1 MIEKNE
7 IDHDLLEELQE
18 ELAPRVIGDCG
29 HITELSKEQVS
40 SLYHALSF
48 FLSRN
53 TEEEQDLLPKGV
65 INAIKEVS

>member
-1 MIEKNE
+1 MIEKYE

-29 HITELSKEQVS
+29 HKPELSKEKVS
-40 SLYHALSF
+40 SLYHALSI

-53 TEEEQDLLPKGV
+53 SESQLTANTLQSLREIP
-65 INAIKEVS
+65 

>member
-7 IDHDLLEELQE
+7 IDHYLLEELQE

-29 HITELSKEQVS
+29 HTPELSKEKVS
-40 SLYHALSF
+40 SLYHALSI

-53 TEEEQDLLPKGV
+53 TESQLTA
-65 INAIKEVS
+65 NAMQSLREIP